1 MPQIKRVAQAG
12 KMNRDLDEKL
22 VPNGEYREAL
32 NVNVG
37 RSEGSN
43 VGSIENLLG
52 NSIVSSGVAEGK
64 VIGAYRDNGN
74 ERIYFFVTD
83 DTDCG
88 VYEFDQQT
96 QLTTKLVTENLT
108 TPWLRLR
115 QSNPV
120 EGINVLDGLLFW
132 TDNLN
137 EPRKINIDRAKNDN
151 SYYNDDAKTAV
162 AKIAP
167 IDAPRVNV
175 IGLGGDSNFLE
186 NKLVRFAYRYQYND
200 NEYSTIS
207 LFTPVVFRNDEIL
220 TDLSSYISSGEIAT
234 FVNQARS
241 IQLSLT
247 VPRDIGITGVE
258 LLYKETTNNTIY
270 IIDERELN
278 TDGLLTDPEV
288 SFIYNSQ
295 DPFRAIPSSQT
306 TRVYDAVPRLA
317 QSQEVAGSR
326 IVYGNFLQ
334 NYNLPNVSFSVT
346 SIAGSHD
353 VLSNHSVK
361 SNRTY
366 QVGLVLSDRFGRQS
380 PVILSSTG
388 SDTVFVSPQTDPG
401 EFRRKL
407 LVTFNNL
414 DEIPDEW
421 VNYRV
426 VVKQRESDY
435 YNWFTTGAANARIR
449 TGDSVNKVSI
459 DQTIQVASNA
469 VARPSLEQVYR
480 KVSGGVNVADTNPYR
495 VSIAQNSNATV
506 IDDSSTGI
514 SVYETRPQESN
525 LDIFFETSTGGTLA
539 GIVSGAVEVDF
550 YNCYILNFGQNVHIE
565 VNRIRAGFNEPS
577 FDLGV
582 KAYAV
587 QENFAEERRA
597 NALIHSS
604 GLFNSRT
611 GINQLNQF
619 NEAEGGL
626 ILGLDPSDGSIQK
639 LYAEDTQL
647 LIFQEDKVSRS
658 PIDKD
663 FIYSAEGGAV
673 PVTSSTQYLGTVAP
687 YSGEYG
693 ISLDP
698 GSFAVYGTRKYFTD
712 KNRGVVLR
720 LSNDGLSE
728 ISRAGMSDFFRD
740 ALKSSTNIIGSFDEY
755 HNQYNLTIEGVAY
768 DGAEDTNIAT
778 ASEGYFTVSFEE
790 DVKGWVSF
798 KSFLQERGTTLNNT
812 YYTFSKDLWEHNRID
827 EPRNSFYGADPAASE
842 IEFVFNDSPSAIK
855 HFNTLSYEGTEGWE
869 CDSII
874 TDLDE
879 IGEERELTQYFTNTL
894 QITGSVGNADVTGER
909 AFTQVAGT
917 TVEWRVV
924 VTPRPGF
931 QFDSD
936 HNVVFTFEGTT
947 YQPAN
952 TDDGTLRYNL
962 FDIDIDPEK
971 VVRAATISGQA
982 TLIETV
988 TSITVMIDDDGLEN
1002 SSANINSQVFATLP
1016 GLLDLVITPEVDYY
1030 FDSPTQVT
1038 FTVTDLLHLGSIFTV
1053 VNNNL
1058 NFDSQITDTDG
1069 EGPYIYTFTGSPLKG
1084 PELTYN
1090 IQTENATIDGYTG
1103 PFTFAYV
1110 PGRTDEIDFI
1120 ITPDI
1125 EYVYVDPTG
1134 DSTITPV
1141 HENVTVSNP
1150 EIGTSGTTFMINAG
1164 FNKAQGDVEYMIT
1177 IPGPTLISA
1186 TDDSGDLTNFAAS
1199 GATPQSVTVVK
1210 NAPGTITVSDQTW
1223 AEISV
1228 SPTDDTGNEDVII
1241 VITIL
1246 EDNTTGSPRTAEIT
1260 IDIDNSVNQDSTI
1273 TITQDA

>member
-12 KMNRDLDEKL
+12 KMNRDLDERL

-32 NVNVG
+32 NVNIG

-52 NSIVSSGVAEGK
+52 NAMVSSGVDAGK

-83 DTDCG
+83 NTIHG
-88 VYEFDQQT
+88 LYEFDQQT
-96 QLTTKLVTENLT
+96 QLTSKLVSGTFLNFHQDY
-108 TPWLRLR
+108 PID
-115 QSNPV
+115 
-120 EGINVLDGLLFW
+120 GINVLDGLLFW
-132 TDNLN
+132 TDDRN

-151 SYYNDDAKTAV
+151 EYYNSDAKTAV

-167 IDAPRVNV
+167 IDAPSVGV

-186 NKLVRFAYRYQYND
+186 DKLVRFAYRYKFND
-200 NEYSTIS
+200 NEISTIS
-207 LFTPVVFRNDEIL
+207 LFTPIVFRNDNNF
-220 TDLSSYISSGEIAT
+220 TDISDYIDSGEIAT
-234 FVNQARS
+234 FVNQAKS
-241 IQLSLT
+241 VSLSLNI
-247 VPRDIGITGVE
+247 PGNKGITGVE

-270 IIDERELN
+270 IIDERDFN
-278 TDGLLTDPEV
+278 TDGVDSVPI

-295 DPFRAIPSSQT
+295 DPFRAIPGNQT
-306 TRVYDAVPRLA
+306 TRVYDAVPRVA
-317 QSQEVAGSR
+317 KSQEVAGSR

-346 SIAGSHD
+346 HIAGSHG

-366 QVGLVLSDRFGRQS
+366 QVGLVLSDAFGRQS

-388 SDTVFVSPQTDPG
+388 SDTVFVPPQTDPD

-407 LVTFNNL
+407 QVTFNNL

-426 VVKQRESDY
+426 VVKQREGEY
-435 YNWFTTGAANARIR
+435 YNWFTKGAADARIR
-449 TGDSVNKVSI
+449 RGDSVNKVSI

-469 VARPSLEQVYR
+469 AARPSLEQVYR
-480 KVSGGVNVADTNPYR
+480 KVVGAGNVADTNPYR
-495 VSIAQNSNATV
+495 VSIAQNSTATV
-506 IDDSSTGI
+506 IDDDTTG
-514 SVYETRPQESN
+514 SVFVYETKPQATN
-525 LDIFFETSTGGTLA
+525 LDIFFETSTGGRLDSLSNP
-539 GIVSGAVEVDF
+539 VVPVDF
-550 YNCYILNFGQNVHIE
+550 YNCYILNFGASVHAEI
-565 VNRIRAGFNEPS
+565 NRLRAGFNEPF

-597 NALIHSS
+597 NAMIHSS

-728 ISRAGMSDFFRD
+728 ISGAGMSDFFRD

-768 DGAEDTNIAT
+768 DGFEDTNIAT
-778 ASEGYFTVSFEE
+778 ASDGYFTVSFEE

-812 YYTFSKDLWEHNRID
+812 YYTFSNDLWEHNRMD
-827 EPRNSFYGADPAASE
+827 ADRNSFYGADPASSE
-842 IEFVFNDSPSAIK
+842 VEFVFNDSPSAIK
-855 HFNTLSYEGTEGWE
+855 HFNTLSYEGTEGWV
-869 CDSII
+869 CDSIR
-874 TDLDE
+874 TDIE
-879 IGEERELTQYFTNTL
+879 SIGADTPLMQYFTNTL
-894 QITGSVGNADVTGER
+894 QITGSVDNADVDGER
-909 AFTQVAGT
+909 AFTLTADGT
-917 TVEWRVV
+917 VMWTIT

-931 QFDSD
+931 QFAAN
-936 HNVVFTFEGTT
+936 HNVIFTFDDDLPVTGQSVNE
-947 YQPAN
+947 
-952 TDDGTLRYNL
+952 DGTLTFLVNPRL
-962 FDIDIDPEK
+962 IDQTRVIIP
-971 VVRAATISGQA
+971 ATITGQA

-988 TSITVMIDDDGLEN
+988 TSITVQINDNIANADTSIDSE
-1002 SSANINSQVFATLP
+1002 VFATLP
-1016 GLLDLVITPEVDYY
+1016 ALLDLVITPDADYY
-1030 FDSPTQVT
+1030 YDSVDQVT
-1038 FTVTDLLHLGSIFTV
+1038 FTVNNLLHLGSVFTLI
-1053 VNNNL
+1053 NNNL
-1058 NFDSQITDTDG
+1058 NFDSQITATDG
-1069 EGPYIYTFTGSPLKG
+1069 TSDYSYTFTGEPKFAPLT
-1084 PELTYN
+1084 TYVEVN
-1090 IQTENATIDGYTG
+1090 NHNTDNFNFVDPRI
-1103 PFTFAYV
+1103 V
-1110 PGRTDEIDFI
+1110 PGETDRAEILV
-1120 ITPDI
+1120 TADI
-1125 EYVYVDPTG
+1125 EYVYLDDNPTSTISVGEITTTFVDEATVRVNTAVGFSETAQEVTITYAEPVAVEYTDPTVANFPATG
-1134 DSTITPV
+1134 YSPADVVVDTNSSFTASKGGETWFEIDQNDKTIT
-1141 HENVTVSNP
+1141 
-1150 EIGTSGTTFMINAG
+1150 
-1164 FNKAQGDVEYMIT
+1164 
-1177 IPGPTLISA
+1177 
-1186 TDDSGDLTNFAAS
+1186 
-1199 GATPQSVTVVK
+1199 
-1210 NAPGTITVSDQTW
+1210 
-1223 AEISV
+1223 
-1228 SPTDDTGNEDVII
+1228 
-1241 VITIL
+1241 ITIL
-1246 EDNTTGSPRTAEIT
+1246 EDNTTGAELTADIT
-1260 IDIDNSVNQDSTI
+1260 LDLARSATDRTI